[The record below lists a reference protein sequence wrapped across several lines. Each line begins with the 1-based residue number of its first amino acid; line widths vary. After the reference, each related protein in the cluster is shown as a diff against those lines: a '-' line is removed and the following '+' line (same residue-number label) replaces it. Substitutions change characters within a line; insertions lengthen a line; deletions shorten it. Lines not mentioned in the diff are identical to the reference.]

1 MEEELSDKSK
11 YPTFAR
17 TSVISSEITPTI
29 QELLNYFKWTKVAV
43 IYENSTLYKKIFEE
57 FKAKHKGEITIAKSV
72 PRPYS
77 TSFDQE
83 YHIVRKHLREV
94 SKRSKSKCFHL
105 THFEELTKA
114 HCVNISYYLLT
125 PLIIL

>member
-17 TSVISSEITPTI
+17 ASVISSEITPTI

-43 IYENSTLYKKIFEE
+43 IYQNSTLYRKIFEE
-57 FKAKHKGEITIAKSV
+57 FKAKHEGEITIAKSV

-77 TSFDQE
+77 TSFNQQ
-83 YHIVRKHLREV
+83 YYIVRKHLREV
-94 SKRSKSKCFHL
+94 SKRSKSKCFQL
-105 THFEELTKA
+105 IHFGEITKA
-114 HCVNISYYLLT
+114 RCVTI
-125 PLIIL
+125 P

>member
-1 MEEELSDKSK
+1 MEEELSD
-11 YPTFAR
+11 PTFAL

-29 QELLNYFKWTKVAV
+29 QELLSYFKWTKVAV

-57 FKAKHKGEITIAKSV
+57 LKTKHKGEITVAKSV

-83 YHIVRKHLREV
+83 YHIVRKHLREL
-94 SKRSKSKCFHL
+94 SKRSKSKCFH
-105 THFEELTKA
+105 FGELTKA
-114 HCVNISYYLLT
+114 HCVDISNHLLT
-125 PLIIL
+125 SLIIL